1 MQAVHDFLVYA
12 TTATAAAMSGFL
24 QAQAGWTVINI
35 ATLPLMATVVAMT
48 VWLRGKQR
56 YGALQEA

>member
-1 MQAVHDFLVYA
+1 MQASHDFLVYA
-12 TTATAAAMSGFL
+12 TTATAAALSGIL
-24 QAQAGWTVINI
+24 QQQAGWTIINI

-56 YGALQEA
+56 YG